1 MSKLRGYQRDLQR
14 GVFDAWGRG
23 KRVVMPVCATGS
35 GKTVLMADSAK
46 YNKGHGVAGAHRSEL
61 VGQISMA
68 LAKEGLQH
76 NIIAPRKVIKTITEQ
91 HMDELKSL
99 FYNPRAKWHVL
110 AVDTLVRRDVSH
122 WAHLV
127 TMGFMDEGH
136 HVLRENKWGKG
147 LAQFPNAYWMLPT
160 ATPDRADGKGLGSHA
175 SGLVDEMVV
184 GPPMR
189 WLIDEGY
196 LTDYCVRAP
205 LPSDL
210 DLSGVEISSATG
222 DFNSDQLRAAV
233 KRSNKIVGD
242 VVDTYARH
250 TPGML
255 GIVFA
260 VDVEHAKKITDEF
273 NARGFKA
280 AFISADDSTD
290 GIPRSTLLK
299 SFKRREL
306 QVLVNVDLFGEG
318 FDLPAIEVVMFARP
332 TASFG
337 LYSQQWGRALR
348 LMISDIL
355 MAAWDTYE
363 GWQRK
368 KFISESVKPIAH
380 IHDHVGNLLHFR
392 GPPDMPRGW
401 TLDDADKRSR
411 QSDAIPLRVCI
422 SELCQ
427 QPYLRTEPCCPYCGT
442 VPPPPIAPK
451 GPEQVDGDITLY
463 TPEMLAEFHKAF
475 NEIHGPAKAS
485 PGDKSVVG
493 NSVRKRHAE
502 RKEAHEALGQVLK
515 FKLSAPGVNQQ
526 KVMREFFY
534 KYGVDMLM
542 AQTLP
547 GPDAIALR
555 QRIVDDLNGSVI
567 Q

>member
-46 YNKGHGVAGAHRSEL
+46 HNTGHGVAGAHRSEL
-61 VGQISMA
+61 VGQISLA

-76 NIIAPRKVIKTITEQ
+76 NIIAPQKVRKIIAEQ
-91 HMDELKSL
+91 HMDELGQL
-99 FYNPRAKWHVL
+99 FYNPQAKWHVL
-110 AVDTLVRRDVSH
+110 AIDTLIRRDVSG
-122 WAHLV
+122 WAPLV

-147 LAQFPNAYWMLPT
+147 LAMFPNAYWMLPT

-189 WLIDEGY
+189 WLIDEGF
-196 LTDYCVRAP
+196 LTDYLIRAP
-205 LPSDL
+205 LPTDL
-210 DLSGVEISSATG
+210 DLSDVDISASTG

-250 TPGML
+250 TPGKL

-260 VDVEHAKKITDEF
+260 VDLEHARKITDEF
-273 NARGFKA
+273 NRRGFPA
-280 AFISADDSTD
+280 AFISSEDTTD
-290 GIPRSTLLK
+290 GIARDKLVK
-299 SFKRREL
+299 AFARKEIK
-306 QVLVNVDLFGEG
+306 VLVNVDIFGEG

-337 LYSQQWGRALR
+337 LYSQQFGRGLR
-348 LMISDIL
+348 LMISELL
-355 MAAWDTYE
+355 MKAWDDYP

-368 KFISESVKPIAH
+368 KFIAESVKPVAF

-392 GPPDMPRGW
+392 GPPDMPRVW

-411 QSDAIPLRVCI
+411 KSDAIPLRVCL
-422 SELCQ
+422 SELCM
-427 QPYLRTEPCCPYCGT
+427 QPYMRTEPCCPFCGF
-442 VPPPPIAPK
+442 VPPPPVAPK
-451 GPEQVDGDITLY
+451 GPEEVDGDITLY
-463 TPEMLAEFHKAF
+463 TPEMLAEFRKAF
-475 NEIHGPAKAS
+475 AEIHGPAKAN
-485 PGDKSVVG
+485 PADKSVVG

-515 FKLSAPGVNQQ
+515 FMLLGDQQ
-526 KVMREFFY
+526 KAMRQFYY
-534 KYGVDMLM
+534 KYGMDMLM

-547 GPDAIALR
+547 GPEAIALR
-555 QRIVDDLNGSVI
+555 QKLVDDLNSSVI